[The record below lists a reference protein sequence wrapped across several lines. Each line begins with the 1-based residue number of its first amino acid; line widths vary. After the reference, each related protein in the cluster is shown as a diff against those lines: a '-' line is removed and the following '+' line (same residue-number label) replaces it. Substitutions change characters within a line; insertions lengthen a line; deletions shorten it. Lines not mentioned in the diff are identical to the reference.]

1 MRHASGWIRA
11 VGSAGLVLVL
21 AACAGTTGEPAPVS
35 TSATPTPSPT
45 SSEPVG
51 TRSPGPPV
59 TGPAF
64 GPVSVTRTGGI
75 AGVTQTVRI
84 GADGSWTYTEG
95 RGGTATRGRLTE
107 AEQAQLAGLVT
118 SAAFAQEARLRPQ
131 PGQCA
136 DMFVYTITV
145 GEFTGRYDECP
156 SAGQRPTLNA
166 VVSLLVGATA
176 L

>member
-1 MRHASGWIRA
+1 
-11 VGSAGLVLVL
+11 
-21 AACAGTTGEPAPVS
+21 
-35 TSATPTPSPT
+35 
-45 SSEPVG
+45 
-51 TRSPGPPV
+51 V

-64 GPVSVTRTGGI
+64 GPVTVTRTGGI
-75 AGVTQTVRI
+75 AGVMQTLRI
-84 GADGSWTYTEG
+84 GPDGSWTYTEG
-95 RGGTATRGRLTE
+95 RGGALTRGP
-107 AEQAQLAGLVT
+107 
-118 SAAFAQEARLRPQ
+118 FAQEARMRPQ

-166 VVSLLVGATA
+166 VVGLLVGATA